1 MKILRLRLKNL
12 NSLKGEWTIDFTR
25 PPFADPAEGGLFAI
39 TGPTGAGKSTLL
51 DAICLA
57 LYHQTPRLDKISTS
71 DNDIMTRHTADCL
84 AEVEFEVKG
93 QAYRS
98 FWSQRRARDKA
109 DGALQ
114 AARVE
119 LARGDGEIL
128 ASQSNDKLKRI
139 EQITG
144 LDFPRFTKSM
154 LLAQGGFAAFL
165 NASANERADL
175 LEQLTGSAIYGDISQ
190 RVFEHA
196 REARQQLEQRRA
208 LADGVTLLD
217 DDARQARQQEIAQL
231 EQQQGV
237 QQAQA
242 QLGQAQ
248 QQWRLALAQTEQD
261 IANSGQRLD
270 QARQALADAVPDLQ
284 RLARSEPAAELQPAY
299 QQWQQDAA
307 QCRDSQDKLQQGQ
320 AVLAR
325 LQAQHAGNA
334 ARAHRLATAL
344 CAQAAAEWQARRA
357 ERQVLDDFFQQHA
370 GRRLLGEQLSGWR
383 QQLAQRR
390 RLLDHLA
397 SSQKALQALARQ
409 QQEKQS
415 ALSRQAIAVDQ
426 AEQAKIQA
434 ERQLTANLAQQEQ
447 ALAGSTLAAIRQ
459 QLHSAQNA
467 VVAWQQGIRQASQ
480 GRALVEQLQQ
490 GEAKLHSSSAQIAEQ
505 EKRLAALRARHPV
518 LKSQVADKQK
528 LLEQEQRIKDLE
540 GQRQLLQADQPCPLC
555 GSRQHPALRA
565 YAALDVSA
573 TAQALHALQRELEA
587 LTEEGTRQREQLAAL
602 QAQHTAGQNQQ
613 DKLRQ
618 SHAQWLVDW
627 QALVEALPAEQRPA
641 ADAWQQPQQLAERLS
656 EAEKSAQQWGDRVKT
671 LEAGEHAIAQ
681 ARQQLHS
688 STQNCLQATNQRELL
703 QRDALALQTQ
713 QNELQ
718 GTLAAGQKE
727 FDALHASLQA
737 SLNATGY
744 TLPEDST
751 AWLAERE
758 AEWQDWQNRQKLHGE
773 LSERIS
779 RLQLAHEQA
788 TVDAAH
794 WQEIA
799 RPLQSTVSDAANTA
813 NPAETPPPATTAA
826 TAATAAET
834 ALAATI
840 PPSSPPQDEAHR
852 EPPEADDT
860 QLAAAAADFAASQQA
875 LAEQNGR
882 LAQLTATL
890 AKQQAARAA
899 SEEAWLKALDDSPFP
914 DLAAFQTALLPANE
928 RQALNQRQQA
938 LQQALHEAQTRQNSA
953 QERRAQLLAAIP
965 LAHPDEARGTP
976 EQQAEYV
983 PALPELARRLAEL
996 DQQRQASAEQ
1006 LGTRRSEL
1014 ATDDARRRQH
1024 QQLLAETEALRQ
1036 ESDLWQRLDGLIG
1049 SARGDKFRKF
1059 AQGLT
1064 LDHLLTLA
1072 NRHLIRLH
1080 GRYRLQR
1087 KAAGELELDIV
1098 DGWQGDTC
1106 RDTRTLSG
1114 GESFL
1119 VSLALA
1125 LALSDLVSHK
1135 TSIDSLFLDE
1145 GFGTL
1150 DGDTLET
1157 ALAALDALNASGK
1170 MIGIISHV
1178 ERLKERI
1185 PVQIKVDKGG
1195 GVGHARLSV
1204 LSGTAG

>member
-12 NSLKGEWTIDFTR
+12 NSLKGEWAIDFTQ

-128 ASQSNDKLKRI
+128 ASQSSDKLKRI

-154 LLAQGGFAAFL
+154 LLAKGGFAAFL
-165 NASANERADL
+165 NANANERADL
-175 LEQLTGSAIYGDISQ
+175 LEQLTGSAIYGEISQ
-190 RVFEHA
+190 RVFEQA

-208 LADGVTLLD
+208 LADGITLLD
-217 DDARQARQQEIAQL
+217 DEARQARQQDIARL
-231 EQQQGV
+231 EQVQGT

-242 QLGQAQ
+242 QLGLAQ
-248 QQWRLALAQTEQD
+248 QHWRLALAQAEQD
-261 IANSGQRLD
+261 ITNSGQRLD

-299 QQWQQDAA
+299 KQWQQDEA
-307 QCRDSQDKLQQGQ
+307 QCRASQDKLAQGQ
-320 AVLAR
+320 ILLGR

-334 ARAHRLATAL
+334 ARAHGLAQAL
-344 CAQAAAEWQARRA
+344 RAQAAATLQERRV
-357 ERQVLDDFFQQHA
+357 ERHVLDDFFQQHT

-390 RLLDHLA
+390 RLLDTLA
-397 SSQKALQALARQ
+397 GGQAALQALSRQ
-409 QQEKQS
+409 QQDKHN
-415 ALSRQAIAVDQ
+415 ALTRQRLAVDQ

-434 ERQLTANLAQQEQ
+434 EKQLTACLAQQTQ
-447 ALAGSTLAAIRQ
+447 ALAGSTLADVRQ
-459 QLHSAQNA
+459 QLLGAQNA
-467 VVAWQQGIRQASQ
+467 LNTWQQLLRQAAQ
-480 GRALVEQLQQ
+480 GRARVEQLRQDETQ
-490 GEAKLHSSSAQIAEQ
+490 LKSSSEQMAEQ
-505 EKRLAALRARHPV
+505 EMRLAALRARHPV

-540 GQRQLLQADQPCPLC
+540 AQRQQLQADQPCPLC
-555 GSRQHPALRA
+555 GSRQHPALSA

-573 TAQALHALQRELEA
+573 TARALQALQRELEA
-587 LTEEGTRQREQLAAL
+587 LTEEGTRQRERQAAL
-602 QAQHTAGQNQQ
+602 QAQHAAGLKQQ
-613 DKLRQ
+613 EKNRQ
-618 SHAQWLVDW
+618 AQQQWLSDW
-627 QALVEALPAEQRPA
+627 QTLKQALPVEQQPA
-641 ADAWQQPQQLAERLS
+641 ADAWQHPQQLAERLN
-656 EAEKSAQQWGDRVKT
+656 EAQKLAQHWVDRVQG
-671 LEAGEHAIAQ
+671 LEAGEQAITQ
-681 ARQQLHS
+681 ARQQAH
-688 STQNCLQATNQRELL
+688 NCMQDWGQANNQRELL
-703 QRDALALQTQ
+703 QRDLQALQAQHT
-713 QNELQ
+713 ELQ
-718 GTLAAGQKE
+718 GSLAGSQKE
-727 FDALHASLQA
+727 LDALLASLQT
-737 SLNATGY
+737 SLNAAGHD
-744 TLPEDST
+744 LPEDSA

-758 AEWQDWQNRQKLHGE
+758 AEWLDWQTRQKAHGQ
-773 LSERIS
+773 LSETIS
-779 RLQLAHEQA
+779 RLELVHEQA

-794 WQEIA
+794 WQEIE
-799 RPLQSTVSDAANTA
+799 RPLRSTDDDAPNT
-813 NPAETPPPATTAA
+813 NTTPDATR
-826 TAATAAET
+826 
-834 ALAATI
+834 
-840 PPSSPPQDEAHR
+840 PS
-852 EPPEADDT
+852 PEA
-860 QLAAAAADFAASQQA
+860 LAAAATDFTASQQA

-882 LAQLTATL
+882 QAELTAIL
-890 AKQQAARAA
+890 AKQQAARSESAA
-899 SEEAWLKALDDSPFP
+899 RWLKALDNSPFP
-914 DLAAFQTALLPANE
+914 DLATFQAALLPADE
-928 RQALNQRQQA
+928 RQALAQRQHS
-938 LQQALHEAQTRQNSA
+938 LQQALHDAQTRQNSA

-983 PALPELARRLAEL
+983 PSLPELARRLAEL
-996 DQQRQASAEQ
+996 DQQRQAGAEQ
-1006 LGTRRSEL
+1006 LGTLRSEL
-1014 ATDDARRRQH
+1014 ATDDARRQQH
-1024 QQLLAETEALRQ
+1024 QQLLAETAELRLDS
-1036 ESDLWQRLDGLIG
+1036 ELWQRLDGLIG

-1064 LDHLLTLA
+1064 LDHLLLLA
-1072 NRHLIRLH
+1072 NRHLGRLH

-1098 DGWQGDTC
+1098 DGWQGDTR

-1195 GVGHARLSV
+1195 GVGHARLTV
-1204 LSGTAG
+1204 LSGTAD